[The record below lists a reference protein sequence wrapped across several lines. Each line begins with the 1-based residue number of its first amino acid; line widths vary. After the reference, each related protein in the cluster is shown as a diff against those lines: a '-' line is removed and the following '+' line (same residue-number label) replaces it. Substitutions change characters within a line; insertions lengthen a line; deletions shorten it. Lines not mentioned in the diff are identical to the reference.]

1 MDTSKKKNLK
11 GVDLMEV
18 NLEGANLQGANLSE
32 ADLSGADLKQAKNLT
47 IDQLSKVKTLYDAKL
62 DEQYL
67 IPLKE
72 KYPALFEEPE

>member
-1 MDTSKKKNLK
+1 
-11 GVDLMEV
+11 
-18 NLEGANLQGANLSE
+18 
-32 ADLSGADLKQAKNLT
+32 
-47 IDQLSKVKTLYDAKL
+47 VKTLYDAKL